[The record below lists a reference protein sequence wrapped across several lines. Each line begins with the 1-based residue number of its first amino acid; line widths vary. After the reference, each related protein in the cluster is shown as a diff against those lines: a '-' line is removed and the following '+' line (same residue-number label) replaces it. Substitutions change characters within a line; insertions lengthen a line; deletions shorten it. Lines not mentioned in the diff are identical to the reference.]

1 MSYSQT
7 LHGPKNNTS
16 SENVATP
23 LKIRYYEELIFY
35 VYQQVVEAIE
45 ARKEPVSND
54 LNSIK
59 LIKEAKNRTRNSL
72 TSNLFFQEGVR
83 AWNV

>member
-1 MSYSQT
+1 MSYSPT
-7 LHGPKNNTS
+7 LASIKNNTS

-23 LKIRYYEELIFY
+23 LKTRYNEELMFY

-45 ARKEPVSND
+45 ARKEPESND
-54 LNSIK
+54 LNSII
-59 LIKEAKNRTRNSL
+59 LIKEAKNRTLYSL

-83 AWNV
+83 ASNV

>member
-1 MSYSQT
+1 MSYFPT
-7 LHGPKNNTS
+7 LASFKNNPS

-23 LKIRYYEELIFY
+23 LKTRYNEELMFY

-45 ARKEPVSND
+45 ARKEPESND

-72 TSNLFFQEGVR
+72 TSSLFFQGVR
-83 AWNV
+83 A